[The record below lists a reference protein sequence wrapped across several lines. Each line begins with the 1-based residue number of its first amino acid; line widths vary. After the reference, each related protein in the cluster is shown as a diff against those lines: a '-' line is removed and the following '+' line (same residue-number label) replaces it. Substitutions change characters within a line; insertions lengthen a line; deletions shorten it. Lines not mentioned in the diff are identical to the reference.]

1 MPRPN
6 IITKNDRDVLS
17 VLEQASRPLSAYDI
31 LAALKTSRVKAPNQV
46 YRALEKL
53 ARHGQVHRIE
63 ALNAFVACT
72 HAHEGRPGF
81 VICRDCGRVDELE
94 DDRLAAIAETVK
106 RTGFAIESVSLE
118 ILGHCDR
125 CTGAGVKPS

>member
-6 IITKNDRDVLS
+6 VITKNDHDVLQ
-17 VLEQASRPLSAYDI
+17 VLERARRPLSAYDI
-31 LAALKTSRVKAPNQV
+31 LAALKSSGVRAPNQV

-72 HAHEGRPGF
+72 HTHAGRPGF
-81 VICRDCGRVDELE
+81 VVCRDCGKVRELE
-94 DDRLAAIAETVK
+94 DDRLAAIADTVK
-106 RTGFAIESVSLE
+106 RSGFAIDSVSLE
-118 ILGHCDR
+118 ILGHCER
-125 CTGAGVKPS
+125 CTSDGATPS

>member
-6 IITKNDRDVLS
+6 VITKNDRDVLN

-31 LAALKTSRVKAPNQV
+31 LAELKTSGIRAPNQV

-53 ARHGQVHRIE
+53 GRHGAVHRIE
-63 ALNAFVACT
+63 ALNAFVACS
-72 HAHEGRPGF
+72 HAHAGRPGF
-81 VICRDCGRVDELE
+81 VVCRDCGRVDELE
-94 DDRLAAIAETVK
+94 DERLAAIAETVK
-106 RTGFAIESVSLE
+106 RSGFAIESVSLE

-125 CTGAGVKPS
+125 CGGAGGKAS